1 MTVGEMDKALI
12 GGAAETELKG
22 ALGDNKA
29 AVNEPIDLVEKILA
43 FGLFPKLLK
52 RPTGIRD
59 NI

>member
-1 MTVGEMDKALI
+1 MGEMDEPLV

-29 AVNEPIDLVEKILA
+29 AVNEPIDFVEKILA

-52 RPTGIRD
+52 RPT
-59 NI
+59 

>member
-1 MTVGEMDKALI
+1 MGEMDETLV
-12 GGAAETELKG
+12 GGAAEAELKG

-52 RPTGIRD
+52 RPT
-59 NI
+59 